1 MLKKYLSKF
10 RTFIFLDAGSAI
22 VEFVL
27 LAIPLFL
34 GIYLYLGNFAQ
45 LSDNEIVA
53 RSMVRES
60 LRAFVLSP
68 NFFTANS
75 RANETLYAMAKI
87 EGLNQSEID
96 SMRLSFNCDKFP
108 CLSKEGRVQA
118 TLEMLAGPE
127 KRRVRVSAEEFV
139 SPWKWTQY

>member
-1 MLKKYLSKF
+1 MVKESLKGGKD
-10 RTFIFLDAGSAI
+10 FLFDEKGSAV
-22 VEFVL
+22 VEYVL

-34 GIYLYLGNFAQ
+34 AIYLYLGNFAQ
-45 LSDNEIVA
+45 VSDNEIIA

-87 EGLNQSEID
+87 EGLNQQEID
-96 SMRLSFNCDKFP
+96 SMRLSFNCNKFP
-108 CLSKEGRVQA
+108 CLTKEGRVQA
-118 TLEMLAGPE
+118 TLEMVAGPE
-127 KRRVRVSAEEFV
+127 HRKVRVSAEEYV
-139 SPWKWTQY
+139 SPWKWTN